1 MGADAL
7 NACFEFGGAIA
18 VFMSVIALWKAKRW
32 EGLSPWNMIFFNTW
46 GVWNLYF
53 YSHLSQP
60 LSMVAG
66 MCLQAINLTYLF
78 LLWRYRNGTE
88 RPASRSARCD

>member
-18 VFMSVIALWKAKRW
+18 VWLSVVALYKAKQW
-32 EGLSPWNMIFFNTW
+32 EGLSPWNMVFFNAW

-53 YSHLSQP
+53 YSHFEHWW
-60 LSMVAG
+60 SMLGG
-66 MCLQAINLTYLF
+66 MCLQASNLTYLY
-78 LLWRYRNGTE
+78 LLWRYRNGN
-88 RPASRSARCD
+88 RSVGQLAHG